1 MAKEDTSLKTKS
13 YEMIEIPSDCLT
25 SALLHETL
33 GWVESSLY
41 WTLHCSW
48 RLDIRKLK
56 RLNFDIVETRLPDDG
71 WSDKL
76 EKYPIDVIS

>member
-41 WTLHCSW
+41 
-48 RLDIRKLK
+48 
-56 RLNFDIVETRLPDDG
+56 
-71 WSDKL
+71 
-76 EKYPIDVIS
+76 